1 MSNQAFAVIA
11 ATQTALAMTPAALR
25 CEHINLD
32 DLHLYLAGKKRS
44 NKSDW
49 MAYDIIDAAEK
60 LIFAGSSCFVPQIT
74 SHSTI
79 IAYRLLGEV
88 CLLMVKYRYARNLPQ
103 KT

>member
-1 MSNQAFAVIA
+1 MMTKRISLPSDSQVMSNQAFAVIA
-11 ATQTALAMTPAALR
+11 ATQTALAMTTAALR

-60 LIFAGSSCFVPQIT
+60 LIALLSD
-74 SHSTI
+74 
-79 IAYRLLGEV
+79 YRTTVNTEIRKL
-88 CLLMVKYRYARNLPQ
+88 KNAADLPF
-103 KT
+103 

>member
-1 MSNQAFAVIA
+1 MMTKRISLPSDSQVMSNQAFPVIA
-11 ATQTALAMTPAALR
+11 ATQTALAMTTAALR

-60 LIFAGSSCFVPQIT
+60 LIALLSD
-74 SHSTI
+74 
-79 IAYRLLGEV
+79 YRTTVNTEIRKL
-88 CLLMVKYRYARNLPQ
+88 KNAADLPF
-103 KT
+103 